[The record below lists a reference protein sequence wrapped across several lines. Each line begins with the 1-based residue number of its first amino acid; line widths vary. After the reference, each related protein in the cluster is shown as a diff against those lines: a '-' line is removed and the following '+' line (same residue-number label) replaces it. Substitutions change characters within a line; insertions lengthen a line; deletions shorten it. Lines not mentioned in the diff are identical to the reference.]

1 MNQPNIKSILQDKR
15 LIDEFIDANKKLVI
29 KVIQQTYPSVLNT
42 YEKEDYIQE
51 GLLSLYQAML
61 LYDENKHKKFSTFAY
76 MVIKRKLINKVK
88 SQRHKLYQYNKVIS
102 LNKEVESDDNETEL
116 IDLIESNENVEE
128 ECIENIREEE
138 INYIIEN
145 QIKKR
150 LKPKDMILFDYMLD
164 GISQAEVARMMKC
177 SRENIR
183 QKFNRLRKL
192 CSDVQVG

>member
-1 MNQPNIKSILQDKR
+1 MNQPDIKAILQSKR
-15 LIDEFIDANKKLVI
+15 LTDEFIKANEKLVI
-29 KVIQQTYPSVLNT
+29 KVIQKTFPSVLNT
-42 YEKEDYIQE
+42 YDKKDYIQE

-61 LYDENKHKKFSTFAY
+61 LYDENKNKKFSAFAY

-128 ECIENIREEE
+128 ECIENIRKEE

-150 LKPKDMILFDYMLD
+150 LKPKDMILFEYMLD
-164 GISQAEVARMMKC
+164 GISQAEVARTMKC

-183 QKFNRLRKL
+183 QKFNRIRKL

>member
-1 MNQPNIKSILQDKR
+1 MNQPDIKAILQSKR
-15 LIDEFIDANKKLVI
+15 LTDEFIKANEKLVI
-29 KVIQQTYPSVLNT
+29 KVIQKTFPSVLNT
-42 YEKEDYIQE
+42 YDKKDYIQE

-61 LYDENKHKKFSTFAY
+61 LYDENKNKKFSAFAY

-128 ECIENIREEE
+128 ECIENIRKEE

-150 LKPKDMILFDYMLD
+150 LKPKDMILFEYMLD

-183 QKFNRLRKL
+183 QKFNRIRKL